1 MSLNG
6 GKAVTQFLVTRAF
19 TSLSCYVS
27 KHNTCGWALFSQI
40 GLHNLGFFCSC
51 EQQSMSSS
59 PCSVAPCSA
68 GFWFLGLD
76 LCWWQGQGASAGWIC
91 LCHSWAALK
100 PDRGGCSWRLIRLY
114 HRCMIPG
121 ILTWWFIGSFFSG
134 NWITLVVCAALS
146 LSGSD
151 LLHLLC

>member
-1 MSLNG
+1 MGEKQWLSFWLPG
-6 GKAVTQFLVTRAF
+6 LSHHWAVTSQNTTLVGGHYFLRSVFTIWAF
-19 TSLSCYVS
+19 FAPV
-27 KHNTCGWALFSQI
+27 
-40 GLHNLGFFCSC
+40 
-51 EQQSMSSS
+51 SSS